1 MSIVSPSA
9 AQGSEPSHPRRCLSL
24 AVRVIFPAA
33 VLLLM
38 PGSAAQIG
46 PDHDGDGIVDAD
58 DNCPR
63 LSNTD
68 QTDENMN
75 GLGDLCE
82 ERLVPTWNLNLRTQ
96 GGQITLHSQSDF
108 TGGMGMPL
116 ASGDF
121 NDDGLSDLFFAPF
134 NSHQVKG
141 WISDG
146 MLGREISFNA
156 DGSAPP
162 GWFVIRGAGADFL
175 GCEIDTA
182 DVNGDGIDD
191 LLMGESHAPAGSV
204 QEGGVLHVLFGGQP
218 IPSDVNLA
226 APPPGLAL
234 ARIEGVLPQG
244 HLGCWI
250 ASADVNGDGIDDIL
264 TTASDASGPDGSRSG
279 AGVFYLV
286 LGGDSFVPGAVLPVD
301 SVARLTVHGA
311 DSGDRFGSQSVAGDF
326 DGDGALDLLISAAQ
340 LFASTSGGAGDGP
353 SNQRSAAGEAVILF
367 GTFEQTAVIDLATNP
382 PVDLFTIY
390 GPESSSYLGEDV
402 GSGDLDGDGVDDL
415 ILGAVGLDNFDGAT
429 YALAGGPHLR
439 GATIDLAQPPA
450 GVVAFTYAGEGS
462 FLGDTNQS
470 TNLNADR
477 FDELLIGGPE
487 SFSNP
492 YELFVLYGNSRFFE
506 PGLVRDFGTILGSPA
521 LPDFPMTSVEKEF
534 FETAYTV
541 TPGGD
546 VDGDGVR
553 DAVFNALDANG
564 MTYVIGGA
572 QLSGITDADGD
583 GALDNRD
590 NCDFDENP
598 GQEDTDGDGVGDV
611 CDGCPTAPDP
621 TQSDSDG
628 DGIGD
633 GCDNCA
639 VVSNSGQRDVDGDG
653 EGDVCDLNDG
663 RILFTNIEQIRVE
676 WQDESGFTRFNLYRG
691 DLETLRSSGDAYTQD
706 PASLDAEQFCGT
718 RDAFLDD
725 GFIPQPGTAVHY
737 VVTGISGNSESSL
750 GFDSSGTE
758 RPNLFPCN

>member
-1 MSIVSPSA
+1 MSIVSLSDAQGGDPSHHWSCLNLIFRVILSA
-9 AQGSEPSHPRRCLSL
+9 ALLLGG
-24 AVRVIFPAA
+24 PAA
-33 VLLLM
+33 L
-38 PGSAAQIG
+38 AQVD
-46 PDHDGDGIVDAD
+46 PDVDGDGIVDAD

-63 LSNTD
+63 LQNAD
-68 QTDENMN
+68 QTDDNMN

-96 GGQITLHSQSDF
+96 GGQITIHSQSDF

-116 ASGDF
+116 ASGDL

-156 DGSAPP
+156 DGSAPS
-162 GWFVIRGAGADFL
+162 GGFVIRGAGSDFL

-182 DVNGDGIDD
+182 DINGDGIDD
-191 LLMGESHAPAGSV
+191 LLMGESHAAAGTV
-204 QEGGVLHVLFGGQP
+204 QEAGVVHVLFGGQP
-218 IPSDVNLA
+218 IPPDVDLA

-234 ARIEGVLPQG
+234 ARIEGVQPRG

-279 AGVFYLV
+279 AGVFYLI
-286 LGGDSFVPGAVLPVD
+286 LGGDSFVPGAVLSVD
-301 SVARLTVHGA
+301 SAARLTVHGA
-311 DSGDRFGSQSVAGDF
+311 DSDDRFGSQSVAGDF
-326 DGDGALDLLISAAQ
+326 DGDEAIDLLISAAQ
-340 LFASTSGGAGDGP
+340 LFASASGGAGDGP

-367 GTFEQTAVIDLATNP
+367 GPFDQTVVIDLATNP
-382 PVDLFTIY
+382 PADLFTIY
-390 GPESSSYLGEDV
+390 GPENSSYLGEDV

-450 GVVAFTYAGEGS
+450 GIVVFTYAGEGS

-477 FDELLIGGPE
+477 FDELLAGGPE

-492 YELFVLYGNSRFFE
+492 YELFIVYGNSRFFE
-506 PGLVRDFGTILGSPA
+506 PGLERDFGVILGNPA

-541 TPGGD
+541 TPGKD
-546 VDGDGVR
+546 IDGDGVR

-564 MTYVIGGA
+564 VAYVIGGA
-572 QLSGITDADGD
+572 QLSGFTDADGD

-590 NCDFDENP
+590 NCDFDANP
-598 GQEDTDGDGVGDV
+598 GQEDADGDGVGDV
-611 CDGCPTAPDP
+611 CDGCPAAPDP
-621 TQSDSDG
+621 AQSDSDG
-628 DGIGD
+628 DGVGD
-633 GCDNCA
+633 GCDNCVA
-639 VVSNSGQRDVDGDG
+639 VPNGGQQDFDSDGL
-653 EGDVCDLNDG
+653 GDVCDLNDDL
-663 RILFTNIEQIRVE
+663 ILFTSIELVRVE

-691 DLETLRSSGDAYTQD
+691 DLETLRASGDAYTQD
-706 PASLDAEQFCGT
+706 PASPNAEQFCGT
-718 RDAFLDD
+718 RDPFLDD
-725 GFIPQPGTAVHY
+725 SFTPPPGTVVHY
-737 VVTGISGNSESSL
+737 LVTGISGNNESSL
-750 GFDSSGTE
+750 DLDSAGVE